1 MRDNPFKGIILVKRL
16 RSYKVRLERQQIE
29 KYLKDGATELGIE
42 LDKAQISLYLSY
54 IQELK
59 KWSRRINLTSLTDDK
74 DIVVRHFLDSL
85 IPLRYMKGVDS
96 LLDIGTGAGFPGLVL
111 KIACPRL
118 RLTLIEPTGKKTS
131 FLRHIT
137 RTLGLSGVDIINARA
152 EDKAVISKNADK
164 FDSVT
169 SRALS
174 ELSAFIEMARPYLK
188 EDGRIIAM
196 KGPRDGKL
204 DAELNDIAE
213 EPVKIEK
220 VEELL
225 IPFSDRKTS
234 IVVLVPAM
242 L

>member
-1 MRDNPFKGIILVKRL
+1 
-16 RSYKVRLERQQIE
+16 VRLESQQIE
-29 KYLKDGATELGIE
+29 KYLAVGAAELGIE
-42 LDKAQISLYLSY
+42 LDKAQISLYQSY

-59 KWSRRINLTSLTDDK
+59 KWSKRINLTSLTGDK

-85 IPLRYMKGVDS
+85 IPLPYMTGVDS
-96 LLDIGTGAGFPGLVL
+96 LLDIGTGAGFPGIVL
-111 KIACPRL
+111 KIARPQL

-137 RTLGLSGVDIINARA
+137 RTLGLSEVDIINARA
-152 EDKAVISKNADK
+152 EDKAVISNNARK
-164 FDSVT
+164 FDCVT

-204 DAELNDIAE
+204 DAELDDIGDMSA
-213 EPVKIEK
+213 K
-220 VEELL
+220 VDEFT

-234 IVVLVPAM
+234 IVVLAPAPS
-242 L
+242 